1 MKYDYLIIGAGLFG
15 SVFAQQATANGKS
28 VLVIEKRDH
37 IGGNCYT
44 KDIEGINVHYY
55 GAHIFHTSNLDIWNY
70 VNRFVKFN
78 NYKHQ
83 VIANYKGDYYSLPF
97 NMWTF
102 NKMWNVTTPEGA
114 LSKIKEQTFSGLAQ
128 NLEEKAISLVGKDLY
143 EKLIKGY
150 TKKQWKKDPKQL
162 PAFIIERLPVRF
174 TYDNNYYFDSYQGI
188 PENGYTEL
196 FIKLLDRT
204 EVKLEID
211 YFSNRK
217 YWNSVAKKIIYT
229 GPLDQFYNYKFGTLD
244 YISLKFDHRIIK
256 KENFQGNSVINFT
269 DEQVPYTRIIEHKH
283 FYNTNSKSTAITYEY
298 PIEYNKNEI
307 PYYPINDDHNKEIFK
322 KYKSIADQEGNIIFG
337 GRLAEYRYYDMHQV
351 IASAIHKFNNE
362 NKICN

>member
-1 MKYDYLIIGAGLFG
+1 MPINLATISQFFGKYFSPEEAKKLIQLGA
-15 SVFAQQATANGKS
+15 KK
-28 VLVIEKRDH
+28 IE
-37 IGGNCYT
+37 
-44 KDIEGINVHYY
+44 
-55 GAHIFHTSNLDIWNY
+55 
-70 VNRFVKFN
+70 
-78 NYKHQ
+78 
-83 VIANYKGDYYSLPF
+83 P
-97 NMWTF
+97 
-102 NKMWNVTTPEGA
+102 
-114 LSKIKEQTFSGLAQ
+114 Q

-283 FYNTNSKSTAITYEY
+283 FYNINSKSTAITYEY